1 HGLQIMQAPI
11 DATTT
16 STARSKAWNAA
27 LAARPGALD
36 LHIAAD
42 RIEGVIPPALRGG
55 RMLSNGP
62 GWTRIGDW
70 TAHPFDGHG
79 YVRAFEFQD
88 DGSVRL
94 RARFVETRIY
104 RDELAAGRFLHRGFA
119 TNVPGPSWR
128 NLGLGLGPVRNV
140 ANTTVL
146 RWGDRL
152 LAGWEGGEPHALD
165 PDSLATRGP
174 ETLDGAIAGQITLA
188 HMARD
193 PISGRLITCSI
204 SGRKQVS
211 FCFREFD
218 DQLRQCA
225 SSQGTIEGPLF
236 THDFAFT
243 RSWTIVADNPLQ
255 VDGREFLRTLLG
267 RSTLLRSI
275 ATRETPG
282 LLHLIARDQARA
294 GETAVRTIRL
304 PGPAIVVH
312 FANAHEEEDG
322 TLIIDACAFDHFDFG
337 EEFGYAGPQAPF
349 DPSLPDT
356 RAPQRLRRY
365 TIAPGASEARCEQ
378 LIPQAL
384 DFPRIDPRQAGGRAT
399 RLFGASRS
407 DTRHADPFDTVLAL
421 DLRDRERPPQLWT
434 APRDVFVG
442 EPIPAVVAGEEQVRY
457 VMALLSDGLREQ
469 TTLAIFAADDLA
481 AGPVAAVPMPLLPIA
496 FHGDWDTTEA

>member
-1 HGLQIMQAPI
+1 MQAPI
-11 DATTT
+11 DTTAST
-16 STARSKAWNAA
+16 SSSARARAWNTA
-27 LAARPGALD
+27 LAAHPGELD
-36 LHIAAD
+36 LHITAD
-42 RIEGVIPPALRGG
+42 RIDGVVPPALFGG

-79 YVRAFEFQD
+79 YVRAFAFQD

-94 RARFVETRIY
+94 RARFVETRVY
-104 RDELAAGRFLHRGFA
+104 RDEAAAGRFLHRGLA
-119 TNVPGPSWR
+119 TNIPGFSWR
-128 NLGLGLGPVRNV
+128 NFGMGLGPARNV

-146 RWGDRL
+146 RWADRL
-152 LAGWEGGEPHALD
+152 LAGWEAGEPHALD

-174 ETLDGAIAGQITLA
+174 ETFDGVIAGQATLA

-193 PISGRLITCSI
+193 PIGGRLITCSVA
-204 SGRKQVS
+204 GQKQVS
-211 FCFREFD
+211 FSFREFD
-218 DQLRQCA
+218 GDARLRA
-225 SSQGTIEGPLF
+225 TTRGTVAGPLF
-236 THDFAFT
+236 AHDFAFT
-243 RSWTIVADNPLQ
+243 PSWTILADNPLR
-255 VDGREFLRTLLG
+255 VDGGEFLRSLLG

-275 ATRETPG
+275 ATRDAPG
-282 LLHLIARDQARA
+282 QLHLFPRPRPDQSGTIEA
-294 GETAVRTIRL
+294 TVRTIRL

-312 FANAHEEEDG
+312 FASAHEEADG

-337 EEFGYAGPQAPF
+337 EEFGYTGPKTPF
-349 DPSLPDT
+349 DPSLPDR

-365 TIAPGASEARCEQ
+365 TIAPGASEASCEQ

-407 DTRHADPFDTVLAL
+407 DTRYADPFDTVLAL
-421 DLRDRERPPQLWT
+421 DLQDRERPPQLWT
-434 APRDVFVG
+434 APQDVFVG
-442 EPIPAVVAGEEQVRY
+442 EPIPVVAPGEDQVRY
-457 VMALLSDGLREQ
+457 VMALLSDGLRER

-496 FHGDWDTTEA
+496 LHGDWEEA